1 MLPRQDMNRHLFTK
15 EEEGE
20 EERKGGKDR
29 LTVEM
34 DHKYLDSRKGDV
46 CEKGTTP
53 GRSWVNSKSDKH
65 KFWIPRFGKN
75 NLPSDKQ
82 EIKSW

>member
-1 MLPRQDMNRHLFTK
+1 MGLQVVTGKGMLPRQDMNRHLCTK

-53 GRSWVNSKSDKH
+53 GRS
-65 KFWIPRFGKN
+65 
-75 NLPSDKQ
+75 
-82 EIKSW
+82 